1 LVTITN
7 FKTFFH
13 YLYIMK
19 IEISEKQFKGILRN
33 IKENQELTEQGE
45 TTSDA
50 TTSGGA
56 GYPQVGKWDSGV
68 TRGPGNQIGLT
79 KWSDIVGSVLKRGKA
94 NPLK

>member
-1 LVTITN
+1 
-7 FKTFFH
+7 
-13 YLYIMK
+13 MK

-33 IKENQELTEQGE
+33 IKENKEFTEQEDTG
-45 TTSDA
+45 A
-50 TTSGGA
+50 GTTSGGA
-56 GYPQVGKWDSGV
+56 GYPQVGKWESGV